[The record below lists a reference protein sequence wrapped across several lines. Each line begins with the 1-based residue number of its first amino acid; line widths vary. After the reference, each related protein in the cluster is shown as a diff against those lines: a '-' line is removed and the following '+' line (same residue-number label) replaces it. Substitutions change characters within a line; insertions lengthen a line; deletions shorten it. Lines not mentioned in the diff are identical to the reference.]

1 MKTDI
6 KLVLCTICLLAAS
19 SVLVSCNA
27 KHDADDQM
35 DQTDHADHDHAEDHS
50 GHDHADSTESGLEGL
65 SLNDGKKWL
74 MDDHTRSSFSTMA
87 ESFLSANHAMM
98 GVDGLKQVGA
108 DLRQDINGLIQGC
121 TMTGESHNQLHV
133 LLTGYIA
140 SVDALAASGQIND
153 AIKVKGFLEEYA
165 EYFE

>member
-6 KLVLCTICLLAAS
+6 KLVLSTICLLATS
-19 SVLVSCNA
+19 SILVSCNA
-27 KHDADDQM
+27 KNDADDQM
-35 DQTDHADHDHAEDHS
+35 DQTEQADHAEDHS

-65 SLNDGKKWL
+65 SLNDGKKWM

-87 ESFLSANHAMM
+87 DSFLALNHATM
-98 GVDGLKQVGA
+98 DTDALKQVGT

-140 SVDALAASGQIND
+140 SVDALAASGQIED